1 MISLLNP
8 DRPHV
13 FCPGCAHERIV
24 QVLDQTF
31 RNMGLSGDKI
41 AIVTDIG
48 CSGLFDTF
56 FNTHAFHGL
65 HGRALT
71 YATGLK
77 MARPDL
83 HVIVTMGDG
92 GLGIGGAHVLSTCRR
107 NIDITLLV
115 LNNFNYGM
123 TGGQC
128 STTTPADAQVGSG
141 FLNRLEKPIDI
152 CQVAGA
158 AGAPHVSR
166 VSTYDKD
173 LANKLE
179 AAICFEGFSLVD
191 IWGICPGRY
200 TRRNRLTPKAIEEQL
215 DQAPAVEVYT
225 AQNARPEYGSAYLEE
240 ASKLQ
245 SAPSP
250 QRIEAKYDPPEAS
263 RQELMI
269 LGNAGQRI
277 ITAGELVCLAGA
289 TAGLQATQKN
299 DSPITVMR
307 GHSVSELILSKE
319 EIGYTGIDKPAVV
332 IALGQ
337 EGVNRR
343 QKIFAELTPDTLVVK
358 ATGVDLPATAAG
370 MWEID
375 FKTQKIKSQNW
386 AIVAIVQ
393 LARTNRMLSM
403 DMRNAALKLRFKG
416 KLLAQV
422 REVVDHCPGP
432 AGVSQSQQV
441 I

>member
-1 MISLLNP
+1 MNSLLNP
-8 DRPHV
+8 DRPPV

-31 RNMGLSGDKI
+31 QTIGLSGDQI

-77 MARPDL
+77 MARSDL

-128 STTTPADAQVGSG
+128 SSTTPADAQVGSG

-152 CQVAGA
+152 CNVAGA
-158 AGAPHVSR
+158 AGAPFVTR
-166 VSTYDKD
+166 ASTYEKD
-173 LANKLE
+173 LGNKLE
-179 AAICFEGFSLVD
+179 AAIGFEGFSVVD

-200 TRRNRLTPKAIEEQL
+200 TRRNKLTPKAINEQL
-215 DQAPAVEVYT
+215 EQLPPVDAFT
-225 AQNARPEYGSAYLEE
+225 TQNARKEYGRAYREE

-245 SAPSP
+245 STPSP
-250 QRIEAKYDPPEAS
+250 QRIEAKYEPPDTS
-263 RQELMI
+263 RQELVI

-289 TAGLQATQKN
+289 TAGLHATQKN
-299 DSPITVMR
+299 DYPITVMR
-307 GHSVSELILSKE
+307 GHSISELILAKE
-319 EIGYTGIDKPAVV
+319 EIGYTGIDKPSAV

-343 QKIFAELTPDTLVVK
+343 KKIFAELTPETLVLK
-358 ATGVDLPATAAG
+358 AANVDLPATEAEIR
-370 MWEID
+370 EID
-375 FKTQKIKSQNW
+375 FKTHKVKAQDW
-386 AIVAIVQ
+386 ALAAIVQ
-393 LARTNRMLSM
+393 LARTNRMLSV
-403 DMRNAALKLRFKG
+403 DMLAAALELRFKG
-416 KLLAQV
+416 NVLVQV
-422 REVVDHCPGP
+422 REVVDRL
-432 AGVSQSQQV
+432 A
-441 I
+441 IF